1 MRREEGIPMNNATKS
16 QGNRVKNIFLLIAS
30 MKPYSLEMVLTILT
44 AFIKHVATIG
54 AAALAS
60 YMVGLAMVGQLKE
73 EFGTL
78 FAYLCLCIL
87 LRALMFYG
95 EMWFGHDVA
104 YRVLKDF
111 RIKLYEKI
119 DKISPAFQLDKHS
132 GQIGSTLM
140 SDVELLEWF
149 LAHTFGT
156 FLVASGVTVLIL
168 FFLARIH
175 IALAVL
181 MLIFAILTSWTPFIL
196 QKRADSQGWDVRDR
210 LAEANAVTI
219 EGVQGLREL
228 LSLNYLER
236 YKLKN
241 KASMQ
246 RLYDAQ
252 LRYGK
257 RLGTESMLMQIF
269 IGVFTVIV
277 MGVTANFVAQGSIE
291 FTIYPMV
298 VMLSALLFN
307 PIIEVCGAARNLGL
321 VFAVA
326 NRIQGVLDTVPSVK
340 DDGQAIDIDKLPH
353 NVSFENVSFRYRDDL
368 EEVLH
373 GVSFEAEQGQT
384 VVLVGPSG
392 AGKTTCVNLLLRYWD
407 VSTGV
412 IKIGGRDIREMSLDN
427 LRDLTSAV
435 LQDVYLF
442 NVSIRENIRLG
453 MPVATD
459 AQVKEAAKAA
469 YAHDFIMGLPQGYD
483 TVTGERGFQ
492 LSGGQRQRIA
502 ISRAILKNSPILILD
517 EAVSSLDTENER
529 YIQKALKE
537 QSKNRTTMVVAHRL
551 STIMAADKLIV
562 INKGQVMQVGT
573 HDTLIKEDGFYKN
586 LVAAQFDK
594 TGVLK

>member
-1 MRREEGIPMNNATKS
+1 MNKAIKREETNK
-16 QGNRVKNIFLLIAS
+16 QGTRLKNTFLLIAS
-30 MKPYSLEMVLTILT
+30 MKPYRLEMILTILAT
-44 AFIKHVATIG
+44 FIKHIATIG
-54 AAALAS
+54 AAALAA
-60 YMVGLAMVGQLKE
+60 YMVGLAMLGQLKG
-73 EFGTL
+73 EFASL
-78 FAYLCLCIL
+78 FAYLSLCIL
-87 LRALMFYG
+87 LRAVMYYG

-111 RIKLYEKI
+111 RISLYAKI
-119 DKISPAFQLDKHS
+119 DKLSPAFLLKKHS

-140 SDVELLEWF
+140 SDVEVLEWF

-156 FLVASGVTVLIL
+156 FLVALGVTGLIL
-168 FFLARIH
+168 VLLAKIH

-181 MLIFAILTSWTPFIL
+181 MLIFGVLTGWTPFL
-196 QKRADSQGWDVRDR
+196 LKKQADSQGTEVRAR
-210 LAEANAVTI
+210 LAEANGVTI
-219 EGVQGLREL
+219 EGVQGLREI

-241 KASMQ
+241 KESMQ

-277 MGVTANFVAQGSIE
+277 MGVTAGFVAQGSVE
-291 FTIYPMV
+291 FAIYPMV
-298 VMLSALLFN
+298 VILSALLFN
-307 PIIEVCGAARNLGL
+307 PIIEVCAAARNLGL
-321 VFAVA
+321 VFAA
-326 NRIQGVLDTVPSVK
+326 ADRIQRVLESEPVVK
-340 DDGQAIDIDKLPH
+340 DEGPSIKVDQLAPK
-353 NVSFENVSFRYRDDL
+353 VSFENVSFRYDRDL
-368 EEVLH
+368 EDVLH
-373 GVSFEAEQGQT
+373 GVSFEAEPGQT
-384 VVLVGPSG
+384 VALVGPSG
-392 AGKTTCVNLLLRYWD
+392 AGKTTCVSLLLRYWE
-407 VSTGV
+407 VGAGAV
-412 IKIGGRDIREMSLDN
+412 KIGGRDIREMSLDN

-442 NVSIRENIRLG
+442 NVSVRENIRLG
-453 MPVATD
+453 RPGAGD
-459 AQVKEAAKAA
+459 AQVEEAAKAA
-469 YAHDFIMGLPQGYD
+469 YAHDFIMGLPEGYD

-537 QSKNRTTMVVAHRL
+537 QSKNRTTLVVAHRL
-551 STIMAADKLIV
+551 STIMAADKLVV
-562 INKGQVMQVGT
+562 INQGRVMQVGT
-573 HDTLIKEDGFYKN
+573 HETLIKEEGFYKN

>member
-1 MRREEGIPMNNATKS
+1 MDNTIKN
-16 QGNRVKNIFLLIAS
+16 QGHRLKNVFLLIAS
-30 MKPYSLEMVLTILT
+30 MKHYSLEMVCTILT

-54 AAALAS
+54 VAALAS
-60 YMVGLAMVGQLKE
+60 YMVGLAMVGHLKE
-73 EFGTL
+73 QFGTL
-78 FAYLCLCIL
+78 FAYLCVGIL
-87 LRALMFYG
+87 LRALMYYG

-111 RIKLYEKI
+111 RINLYTKI
-119 DKISPAFQLDKHS
+119 EKISPAFLLNKHS

-140 SDVELLEWF
+140 SDVEILEWF

-156 FLVASGVTVLIL
+156 FLVALGVTGLIL
-168 FFLARIH
+168 ILLARVH
-175 IALAVL
+175 IVLSVL
-181 MLIFAILTSWTPFIL
+181 MLIFAILTGWTPFIL
-196 QKRADSQGWDVRDR
+196 QKRADSQGSEVRER

-219 EGVQGLREL
+219 EGIQGLREL

-246 RLYDAQ
+246 KLYNVQ

-269 IGVFTVIV
+269 VGVFTVIV
-277 MGVTANFVAQGSIE
+277 MGVAANLVAQGSIE

-321 VFAVA
+321 VFAAA
-326 NRIQGVLDTVPSVK
+326 NRIQMVLNTGPVVK
-340 DDGQAIDIDKLPH
+340 DEGEASDIDKLSYS
-353 NVSFENVSFRYRDDL
+353 VTFENVSFRYRDDL

-373 GVSFEAEQGQT
+373 GVSFEAEQGKT
-384 VVLVGPSG
+384 VALVGPSG
-392 AGKTTCVNLLLRYWD
+392 AGKTTCANLLLRYWD
-407 VSTGV
+407 VNAGAV
-412 IKIGGRDIREMSLDN
+412 KIGGKDIRDMSLDN

-442 NVSIRENIRLG
+442 NVSVRENIRLG
-453 MPVATD
+453 MPGASD
-459 AQVKEAAKAA
+459 AQVEEAAKAA

-537 QSKNRTTMVVAHRL
+537 QSKNRTTLVVAHRL
-551 STIMAADKLIV
+551 STIIAADKLVV
-562 INKGQVMQVGT
+562 INKGHVMQVGT
-573 HDTLIKEDGFYKN
+573 HDMLIKEDGFYKN